1 MNVPEHLRKP
11 LLEQLKDQAD
21 SDDYLVMRGSSLGYG
36 LLGDNVK
43 RDEFIL
49 RFLDTPNPDLE
60 GNELARELQSRAS
73 GMIVTGKDGDAL
85 LNQAK
90 EIFETQL
97 EKALPDLPDD
107 IEIDIA
113 TEPLKMAR
121 QARSGLMENAF
132 LRKEWSECIR
142 EAEHGRLIIPDYLL
156 YQPHRDGYPI
166 EFVAKGMLSDD
177 KELISKGVEMQEEF
191 LQYLIE
197 VGYLMPWEELYF
209 VSYTISVLSR
219 NLLEN
224 SEL

>member
-1 MNVPEHLRKP
+1 MNVPEHLQKP
-11 LLEQLKDQAD
+11 LLEQLEDQAD

-60 GNELARELQSRAS
+60 GNESARELQSRAL
-73 GMIVTGKDGDAL
+73 GMIVLGKDGDAL

-90 EIFETQL
+90 EIFETHL

-132 LRKEWSECIR
+132 LRKEWGECVR
-142 EAEHGRLIIPDYLL
+142 EAEHGRSIIPDYLL

-209 VSYTISVLSR
+209 VSYAISVLSR

-224 SEL
+224 IKF